1 MFEPHGGKLVLY
13 FILPAASFIY
23 LEGGFLSSF
32 FILFFWVCFTWFRFP
47 HPSSV
52 NWTQRYQVAKF
63 EQVRLFWLISAN
75 ILLLHLTHFN
85 ISLE

>member
-13 FILPAASFIY
+13 FIHSFIWKEDFS
-23 LEGGFLSSF
+23 LLFSSS
-32 FILFFWVCFTWFRFP
+32 LFWVCFTWFRFP